1 MILNKIKLSFI
12 PDDNEKQLMNKRLGK
27 YIADKYL
34 IVLSAKSGII
44 SIDLFAT
51 IIGASVWIASVRF
64 CFAFLIT
71 SGIVKKLLKTVRN
84 KKKHNKIFTL
94 AWAKYLKG

>member
-51 IIGASVWIASVRF
+51 IIGASV
-64 CFAFLIT
+64 
-71 SGIVKKLLKTVRN
+71 
-84 KKKHNKIFTL
+84 
-94 AWAKYLKG
+94 